1 MRLFKIY
8 YKDKDS
14 KVLAAT
20 SKRKI
25 DKKGVIYIEDI
36 TDSIASV
43 YDRLMVLMDKEGFSK
58 NEIIYVIS
66 CLTQ

>member
-8 YKDKDS
+8 YKDKES

-25 DKKGVIYIEDI
+25 DKKGVIYIEDV
-36 TDSIASV
+36 TDNVTGV
-43 YDRLMVLMDKEGFSK
+43 YDKLLELMDREGFTR
-58 NEIIYVIS
+58 NEKIYVMA

>member
-25 DKKGVIYIEDI
+25 DKKEVIYVEDI
-36 TDSIASV
+36 TDTVAQV
-43 YDRLMVLMDKEGFSK
+43 YDKLMSLMDKEGFSK

>member
-8 YKDKDS
+8 YKDKES